1 MSGNRWQRLQELF
14 DAASALAPGER
25 PAYLDRCCSDDAA
38 LREELESLLRADGGD
53 SAFLLDP
60 VGGVAAAIVDAPLLQ
75 SRIGAYQVTGELGR
89 GGMGAVYRAVR
100 ADDAFRKEVAIKVIR
115 GGADD
120 AQARRRFRAERQIL
134 ATLDHPHIAR
144 LLDGGATEDGRP
156 YVVMELVEGEPLDRY
171 CDARA
176 LSLERRLRLFLDVA
190 AAVASAHRRLVVHRD
205 LKPGNI
211 LVTAEGTPKLLD
223 FGIAKLL
230 DGPPGAATAT
240 LMRAMTPAYASPEQV
255 RGGPITTATDVYALG
270 MILYELLTGEPPYRV
285 GPATGPSIDRIVC
298 EQQPESVQREA
309 PLEVRRQGRSRH
321 VGRVAILQPSHLRSE
336 VRGGEEGGLL
346 RTQQAGVLRQVD
358 GRPQGPELGGG
369 L

>member
-25 PAYLDRCCSDDAA
+25 PAYLDQCCGDDAA
-38 LREELESLLRADGGD
+38 LREELESLLHADDGD

-60 VGGVAAAIVDAPLLQ
+60 VGGVAAAMVDAPLLQ
-75 SRIGAYQVTGELGR
+75 SRIGAYEVTGELGR

-120 AQARRRFRAERQIL
+120 ALARRRFLAERQIL

-144 LLDGGATEDGRP
+144 LLDGGTTEDGRP

-176 LSLERRLRLFLDVA
+176 LSLERRLRLFLDVG
-190 AAVASAHRRLVVHRD
+190 AAVASAHRQLVVHRD

-211 LVTAEGTPKLLD
+211 LVTADGTPKLLD

-230 DGPPGAATAT
+230 DGSPGNATAT
-240 LMRAMTPAYASPEQV
+240 S
-255 RGGPITTATDVYALG
+255 
-270 MILYELLTGEPPYRV
+270 
-285 GPATGPSIDRIVC
+285 C
-298 EQQPESVQREA
+298 A
-309 PLEVRRQGRSRH
+309 P
-321 VGRVAILQPSHLRSE
+321 
-336 VRGGEEGGLL
+336 
-346 RTQQAGVLRQVD
+346 
-358 GRPQGPELGGG
+358 
-369 L
+369 